1 MSHTNQNIFKIMSAM
16 VTLMK
21 SVDTEGMKVFSKLE
35 AFESESITKPEL
47 LKKMEDAR
55 GKSGSS
61 LV

>member
-16 VTLMK
+16 VGLMK
-21 SVDTEGMKVFSKLE
+21 AVDTEGMKVFSKLE
-35 AFESESITKPEL
+35 AFESESTTKPEL

>member
-1 MSHTNQNIFKIMSAM
+1 MSAM

-21 SVDTEGMKVFSKLE
+21 AVDTEGMKVYAKLE
-35 AFESESITKPEL
+35 VFVSESETKPEL